1 MPEAAATA
9 PATPPDLEAC
19 VRHWQEDLA
28 VGEKEEQRLRRLVVH
43 DDEFVPVFSKPCDS
57 APNEAH
63 GIAKR
68 CQEYCTRGTLA
79 TARRI
84 GEMSASEWTTHLQSL
99 RIFVTTVTGR
109 AHACRPSRILP

>member
-9 PATPPDLEAC
+9 PATPPDLEAR

-57 APNEAH
+57 APNERM
-63 GIAKR
+63 G
-68 CQEYCTRGTLA
+68 
-79 TARRI
+79 
-84 GEMSASEWTTHLQSL
+84 LQNAVRS
-99 RIFVTTVTGR
+99 T
-109 AHACRPSRILP
+109 AHAVLWPLRAGSAR

>member
-1 MPEAAATA
+1 M
-9 PATPPDLEAC
+9 
-19 VRHWQEDLA
+19 RHWQDDLA

-43 DDEFVPVFSKPCDS
+43 DDEFVPAFSKPCDS
-57 APNEAH
+57 APNERMGLQNAVRSTAH
-63 GIAKR
+63 DS
-68 CQEYCTRGTLA
+68 GTLA